1 MLLFL
6 PLQKYVTNSLL
17 LSLALYLAL
26 IGAAG
31 CSRDS
36 RDAAA
41 TTSPAS
47 AAQAAPAVQKEKA
60 EDRAG
65 QAALEGL
72 KALVAEA
79 GPKETVKEN
88 ALPAGFV
95 PDGECAETPGESDSA
110 ADPAAVVPLVEG
122 LTLSQIWIPTA
133 TDYEHECLVQIT
145 KIDAREISVTRSCP
159 VLGGPA
165 HAGRPSAHLWFGFC

>member
-17 LSLALYLAL
+17 LSLALNLAL

-79 GPKETVKEN
+79 GPKETEKEN

-95 PDGECAETPGESDSA
+95 PDGECAETPAESDS
-110 ADPAAVVPLVEG
+110 
-122 LTLSQIWIPTA
+122 
-133 TDYEHECLVQIT
+133 
-145 KIDAREISVTRSCP
+145 
-159 VLGGPA
+159 
-165 HAGRPSAHLWFGFC
+165 